1 MYGYISLPDKLTKN
15 DVIKILTIDHCLE
28 DELEDFWKDFGSSD
42 SYNTEDVF
50 SPKHIKLVSIQ

>member
-15 DVIKILTIDHCLE
+15 EVIKILTIDHCLE

-50 SPKHIKLVSIQ
+50 SWMGY

>member
-15 DVIKILTIDHCLE
+15 EVIKIFTIDHYLE
-28 DELEDFWKDFGSSD
+28 DELDDFWKDFGISD

-50 SPKHIKLVSIQ
+50 SWMGY